1 MKTNANLPPRLL
13 QGRVAVV
20 TGSTAGLGRGISLAL
35 ARAGANVVVN
45 GRDPERGTAVMAD
58 LSRIGAAAILVTGD
72 VGEAAVAPRLIAEAV
87 AHFGR
92 LDILV
97 NNAQAR
103 VPYAPLENTDI
114 SARFTTM
121 LYSGLYG
128 SLWTAQAALPYL
140 RASGQGRIVNF
151 GSLNGVS
158 GARYAGPYNVT
169 KSAIE
174 ALTRTMANEWGRFGI
189 TANAVLPSG
198 LSESYARF
206 FAGDPA
212 RGERA
217 ARGNPMRRHGD
228 PERDIGAAVVGLA
241 SEAAAYI
248 TGQSLF
254 VDGGQSVL
262 GMPQF
267 HQLGD

>member
-1 MKTNANLPPRLL
+1 MDTPEQGVPLL
-13 QGRVAVV
+13 SGRVAIV
-20 TGSTAGLGRGISLAL
+20 TGSTAGLGRGIAVAL
-35 ARAGANVVVN
+35 AKAGAKVVVN
-45 GRDPERGTAVMAD
+45 GRVAERAAAVMAELD
-58 LSRIGAAAILVTGD
+58 RIGADALFVAGD
-72 VGEAAVAPRLIAEAV
+72 VGEEDVAPELVAATIAR
-87 AHFGR
+87 FGR

-103 VPYAPLENTDI
+103 VPYSRLE
-114 SARFTTM
+114 SAEIPARVTTM
-121 LYSGLYG
+121 LHSGLYG
-128 SLWTAQAALPYL
+128 SLWAAQAAFPHLC
-140 RASGQGRIVNF
+140 ASGHGRIINF

-158 GARYAGPYNVT
+158 GARFAGPYNVT

-174 ALTRTMANEWGRFGI
+174 ALTRTMANEWGRHGI

-198 LSESYARF
+198 MSESYARF
-206 FAGDPA
+206 FADDPA

-217 ARGNPMRRHGD
+217 ARANPMRRHGD

-241 SEAAAYI
+241 ADDARYI

-267 HQLGD
+267 HQLED